1 MRPKQ
6 APSREEILGE
16 AEPEQSSPIV
26 LLASLPLRNPER
38 GEKTTRYKGEGSR
51 FDSRWPEGVNHL

>member
-16 AEPEQSSPIV
+16 TEPEESSPIV
-26 LLASLPLRNPER
+26 LLASLLLETQK
-38 GEKTTRYKGEGSR
+38 GGKTTRYKGEGSG